1 MTVRDDR
8 PDAAP
13 ADEAPAERVGS
24 DATAAP
30 GAAAAPDGAGAGA
43 AERADVPTAAVPGS
57 DVPGSD
63 VPKTEVPGPDAPT
76 DERADDDEPAHDES
90 AEAEAE
96 PTDVEHDVD
105 EPEPRPDAEPALGA
119 APATDAESAASALP
133 ATDAAPPQDT
143 QPTRDAAPV
152 TEVEAEPAPDVHPAT
167 EPASVPDTQPV
178 ADAAFLT
185 GYGPAPEVAPA
196 AASEAAPAAGSE
208 PAPAA
213 QPEVAPAAASEHA
226 RAAAPRSAWRALA
239 DGARPR
245 LTRAQVLAGILCA
258 VLGFALVAQVRQNR
272 TEGLSNLSQPE
283 LVRILDE
290 ATQRTNE
297 LEQEAAALE
306 RTRDE
311 LEHGTDTQAAA
322 LEAALDRA
330 EVLGILSG
338 RLPAE
343 GPGIEILLTEVN
355 GRISALTMLDVL
367 EELRNA
373 GAEAIQL
380 GSLRLTASSY
390 FVGAEDGIVVD
401 GTTLQAPYQ
410 WVAIGDPDTLVP
422 ALNIQGGAM
431 AAVRNSGGRGTITA
445 RDHVEVTATRVPP
458 EPQYA
463 VPADDADS

>member
-13 ADEAPAERVGS
+13 ADEAPAETVS
-24 DATAAP
+24 
-30 GAAAAPDGAGAGA
+30 
-43 AERADVPTAAVPGS
+43 AESADVPT
-57 DVPGSD
+57 
-63 VPKTEVPGPDAPT
+63 TEVPGSAVPTTDVPGPEVPT
-76 DERADDDEPAHDES
+76 DERAEDDS
-90 AEAEAE
+90 AEADPE

-105 EPEPRPDAEPALGA
+105 EPEPQPDAAPALDSA
-119 APATDAESAASALP
+119 SATDAESAADARP
-133 ATDAAPPQDT
+133 ATDAAPPEDT
-143 QPTRDAAPV
+143 QPMRDAAPV
-152 TEVEAEPAPDVHPAT
+152 AGAEPALAVQPAT
-167 EPASVPDTQPV
+167 EAASVPDAPP
-178 ADAAFLT
+178 ARDAAPLT
-185 GYGPAPEVAPA
+185 GDEPAPEVAPA
-196 AASEAAPAAGSE
+196 ASEAAPAAASE
-208 PAPAA
+208 P
-213 QPEVAPAAASEHA
+213 A

-272 TEGLSNLSQPE
+272 TEGLSTLSQPE

-290 ATQRTNE
+290 ATQRANE

-322 LEAALDRA
+322 LEAALGRA

-390 FVGAEDGIVVD
+390 FVGSEDGIVVD
-401 GTTLQAPYQ
+401 GTTLRAPYQ